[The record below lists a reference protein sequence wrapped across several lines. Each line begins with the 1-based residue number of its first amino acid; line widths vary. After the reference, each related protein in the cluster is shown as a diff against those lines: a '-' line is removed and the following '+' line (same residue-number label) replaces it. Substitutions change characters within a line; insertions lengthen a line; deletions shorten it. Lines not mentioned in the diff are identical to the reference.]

1 MKNLITTIS
10 LMLCI
15 PFAWSADFQADDSKI
30 KEYRVYAATAGA
42 AVSAEKCGI
51 PNIKPEEVLAKIGAA
66 LRCHYDDGKI
76 TADEGDEIMMGIAY
90 VYDNAKKADIPSTRV
105 CEAVEVLVTS
115 FLETDAGE
123 C

>member
-30 KEYRVYAATAGA
+30 AEYRVYAATAGA

-66 LRCHYDDGKI
+66 LRCEYDDGKI
-76 TADEGDEIMMGIAY
+76 TADEGDEIMMEIAN
-90 VYDNAKKADIPSTRV
+90 VYGKAKQADIPSTAV
-105 CEAVEVLVTS
+105 CRSVYVLVTS

>member
-51 PNIKPEEVLAKIGAA
+51 PNIKPEEVLTKIGAA

>member
-15 PFAWSADFQADDSKI
+15 PFAWSADFQADDSLM

-42 AVSAEKCGI
+42 AVTAESCGI

-76 TADEGDEIMMGIAY
+76 TADEGDEIMMEIAN
-90 VYDNAKKADIPSTRV
+90 VYDNAIIVDNQSAALCRS
-105 CEAVEVLVTS
+105 VERLVTS

>member
-15 PFAWSADFQADDSKI
+15 PFAWSADFQADDSLM

-51 PNIKPEEVLAKIGAA
+51 PNIKPEEVLTKIGAG